1 MELWNW
7 EEALKTAI
15 LMGISLTEF
24 DYMTP
29 HELAV
34 YAEAFLERR
43 TAEFEEKVTLV
54 WLHEYYHRQ
63 KYLPSLKDEIKKRWD
78 FRETLTF
85 TIDPEDAKDFDD
97 AISFKRLDNG
107 HYEIGVHIADVT
119 HYVKPG
125 TILDADA
132 FDRATS
138 VYLVDRTVPMLP
150 EKLSNGL

>member
-63 KYLPSLKDEIKKRWD
+63 KYLPSLKDEIKKLTGKD
-78 FRETLTF
+78 TDTEMSDDEMLQMVKGLNAQMGGSVISKDGET
-85 TIDPEDAKDFDD
+85 D
-97 AISFKRLDNG
+97 
-107 HYEIGVHIADVT
+107 
-119 HYVKPG
+119 G
-125 TILDADA
+125 T
-132 FDRATS
+132 S
-138 VYLVDRTVPMLP
+138 
-150 EKLSNGL
+150 